1 MEKIQ
6 LRWPSTGHLVEWAA
20 TEYKDK
26 TLFIYEGERMSFDEA
41 NRRVNR
47 MANALRSLGVTK
59 GDHVSVMLP
68 NGFDFPLTWL
78 AIGKLGAVMVP
89 TNINYQEHDLVYL
102 LNDSEA
108 AFMVIHQDFVPL
120 LARVRNQVPGLKEVI
135 VLGGVEGL
143 EADGHHSYKAIT
155 AAASDAFTI
164 EDVGENDLVNIQYTS
179 GTTGFPKGCMLAHR
193 YWLLFGQI
201 VSEYI
206 ELRPDDVNL
215 TAQPF
220 YYMDPQWNVVIC
232 LTHGIPLVIMHRF
245 SPSQFWQTVQ
255 ENDVTFFYVLGT
267 MPFYLMKQK
276 EDPELEKNHKLRF
289 VMCSG
294 IHPDFHATFEERWN
308 VPWREAFGMTET
320 GADLIVRLEDGDSVG
335 SGAMG
340 LPIRTKEARVVDA
353 DDNEVP
359 DGEIGEMVLR
369 GEPMMQGYWKKSE
382 ATAEAMRGGWFHTG
396 DLVYKDEKGYFYWTG
411 RLKDMIRRSGENI
424 STTEVEGILVQ
435 HARIKLS
442 AVLPVPDELRGEE
455 VKAYIVLQDGETKET
470 VPPEEIVAFARE
482 RLAYFKVPRYIE
494 YVDDLPRTPS
504 ERIEKHKLIAAK
516 KDLRLDSYDA
526 VDKAWR

>member
-1 MEKIQ
+1 MEKVQ
-6 LRWPSTGHLVEWAA
+6 LSWPSTGHLVEWAA
-20 TEYKDK
+20 AEYKDR
-26 TLFIYEGERMSFDEA
+26 TLFIYEGERISFDTVD
-41 NRRVNR
+41 RRVNR
-47 MANALRSLGVTK
+47 TANALKSLGVTK

-68 NGFDFPLTWL
+68 NGFEFPITWL

-89 TNINYQEHDLVYL
+89 TNIKYQEHDLVYL

-108 AFMVIHQDFVPL
+108 CAMVIHQDFIPL
-120 LARVRNQVPGLKEVI
+120 LQRVRDQVPGLEKVI
-135 VLGGVEGL
+135 VLGETPSGY
-143 EADGHHSYKAIT
+143 HSYEAIT
-155 AAASDAFTI
+155 TPASDVFAI
-164 EDVGENDLVNIQYTS
+164 EDVKENDLLNIQYTS

-206 ELRPDDVNL
+206 DLHPDDVNL

-220 YYMDPQWNVVIC
+220 YYMDPQWNVVLC
-232 LTHGIPLVIMHRF
+232 LMHGVPLVIMPRF
-245 SPSQFWQTVQ
+245 SPSQFWQTVKD
-255 ENDVTFFYVLGT
+255 NDVTFFYILGT

-276 EDPELEKNHKLRF
+276 ENPELEKNHKLRF
-289 VMCSG
+289 VTCSG
-294 IHPDFHATFEERWN
+294 IYPEFHATFEERWN

-320 GADLIVRLEDGDSVG
+320 GADLLVPLEDADCVG

-340 LPIRTKEARVVDA
+340 FPIRTKEARVIDA

-369 GEPMMQGYWKKSE
+369 GEPMMLGYWKRPQ

-396 DLVYKDEKGYFYWTG
+396 DLVFKDAKGYFHWTG
-411 RLKDMIRRSGENI
+411 RLKDMVRRSGENI
-424 STTEVEGILVQ
+424 STTEVEGVLVQ
-435 HARIKLS
+435 HEGIKLS
-442 AVLPVPDELRGEE
+442 AVVPVPDELRGEE
-455 VKAYIVLQDGETKET
+455 VKAYIVLQEGETEKT
-470 VPPEEIVAFARE
+470 VPPKEIVAFAKE

-516 KDLRLDSYDA
+516 EDLRQDSYDA
-526 VDKAWR
+526 VDKVWR